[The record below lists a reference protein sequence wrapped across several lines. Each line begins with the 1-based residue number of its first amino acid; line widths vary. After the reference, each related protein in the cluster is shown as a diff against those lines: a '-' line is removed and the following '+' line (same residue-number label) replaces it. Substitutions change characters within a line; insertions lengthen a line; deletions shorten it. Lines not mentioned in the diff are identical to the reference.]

1 METKKK
7 FNLLSMQKK
16 AQSGIGSNMNY
27 LIGGLI
33 LIILITAL
41 APEIYSNLATLTAD
55 VNVPGWVP
63 TVLVVVVGAGLVV
76 MAWKSF
82 GNK

>member
-1 METKKK
+1 
-7 FNLLSMQKK
+7 MQKK
-16 AQSGIGSNMNY
+16 AQAGVSGNVSF

-41 APEIYSNLATLTAD
+41 APEIYSNLAVLTAD
-55 VNVPGWVP
+55 TNVPGWVP
-63 TVLVVVVGAGLVV
+63 TVLIVVVGAGLVL

-82 GNK
+82 GSK